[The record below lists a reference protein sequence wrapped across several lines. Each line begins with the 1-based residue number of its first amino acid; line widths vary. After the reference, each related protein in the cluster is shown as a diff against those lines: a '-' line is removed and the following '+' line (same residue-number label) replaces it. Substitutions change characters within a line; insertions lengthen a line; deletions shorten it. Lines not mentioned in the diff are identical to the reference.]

1 MLLANQGEDEL
12 NKLRDAAR
20 EIAKEV
26 DREQEL
32 EELTSLI
39 GALMGTRDSRLVSP
53 LAKATR
59 AIDSARQTYDD
70 LTKLDTSLDRRLD
83 DIDTRLRRI
92 EQQRTDAPGVT
103 PPSWRALTS
112 HAAPEALQ

>member
-39 GALMGTRDSRLVSP
+39 GALMGTRDSPLASP

-59 AIDSARQTYDD
+59 AGEGWDDARLELFDALFTA
-70 LTKLDTSLDRRLD
+70 LHAEVPVN
-83 DIDTRLRRI
+83 ILR
-92 EQQRTDAPGVT
+92 TGGSNLLV
-103 PPSWRALTS
+103 L
-112 HAAPEALQ
+112 